1 MRIGID
7 GRFFGPE
14 GTGIGRYTEKLIE
27 NLEILDNKND
37 YFIFL
42 RKANFS
48 LYNPGCP
55 NFHKVLSDVQ
65 WYSLKEQVVMPA
77 SLLAQKLDL
86 VHFPQINIPLLYPG
100 KFVVTLHDLTKINFR
115 DQAATLHSPLVYQA
129 KHLAFTFILK
139 QALKRA
145 QMIFTPSEFVKNELS
160 QTMKID
166 KNKIVT
172 TYESADDFALKFF
185 PGEGMVK
192 EVLGR
197 YSIKSPYILYLG
209 NAYPHKNLERL
220 MEALLKI
227 DPQVTLVCI
236 IKRDVFS
243 QRITAKAKNLGIR
256 NRVVFVPGVSDEYLK
271 VFLSQ
276 AECLVFP
283 SLSEGF
289 GLPGLEAMAVG
300 CPVVAANATS
310 LPEVYQEAAV
320 YFDPYNV
327 ADIASKVSS
336 VIKNEKMKIDLR
348 KKGREQV
355 KKYSWKKMA
364 EDTLKAYN
372 TLSSQ

>member
-7 GRFFGPE
+7 GRFLGSE
-14 GTGIGRYTEKLIE
+14 GTGIGRYTEKLLE
-27 NLEILDNKND
+27 NLEVLDREND
-37 YFIFL
+37 YFVFL
-42 RKANFS
+42 RKANFP
-48 LYNPGCP
+48 LYNPGSS
-55 NFHKVLSDVQ
+55 NFHKVLSDVR

-77 SLLAQKLDL
+77 RLLAQKLDL
-86 VHFPQINIPLLYPG
+86 VHFPQINIPLLYFG
-100 KFVVTLHDLTKINFR
+100 KFVVTLHDLTKINFK
-115 DQAATLHSPLVYQA
+115 DQAATTHSPLVYQI
-129 KHLAFTFILK
+129 KHMAFTFILK

-145 QMIFTPSEFVKNELS
+145 QMIFTPSEFVKSELS

-172 TYESADDFALKFF
+172 TYEGADDFALRFS
-185 PGEGMVK
+185 PIEDRVK
-192 EVLGR
+192 EALGH
-197 YSIKSPYILYLG
+197 YSVKAPYILYLG

-243 QRITAKAKNLGIR
+243 QRITSKAENLGIR
-256 NRVVFVPGVSDEYLK
+256 NRVVFIPGVSDEYLK
-271 VFLSQ
+271 VLLSQ

-327 ADIASKVSS
+327 ADIASKVNS
-336 VIKNEKMKIDLR
+336 VIKSEKIRIDLR

-355 KKYSWKKMA
+355 RKYSWKKMA
-364 EDTLKAYN
+364 EDTLKVYN